1 MFTYLKVH
9 ELIGIKNNIVN
20 LNQITNV
27 SKELEE
33 IVLSGDYDEFYEK
46 VFIIIWNMYKI
57 LILNLRT
64 CIQILVKFVQI

>member
-1 MFTYLKVH
+1 MH

-33 IVLSGDYDEFYEK
+33 IVLSGEYDEFYEK
-46 VFIIIWNMYKI
+46 VFMTVRNMNKI

>member
-1 MFTYLKVH
+1 MFIYLKVH

-46 VFIIIWNMYKI
+46 VFLIIWNMYKI

>member
-46 VFIIIWNMYKI
+46 VFLIIWNMYKI

>member
-1 MFTYLKVH
+1 VH

-33 IVLSGDYDEFYEK
+33 IVLSGEYDEFYEK
-46 VFIIIWNMYKI
+46 VFMTVRNMNKI

>member
-1 MFTYLKVH
+1 MFIYLKVH